1 MINTAGQVR
10 EGGVAFGAK
19 LTDLQAGLD
28 TGVVGLMRLAQ
39 AFGPA
44 LSARSDDGM
53 NSAAAFLDIVP
64 VSALAGQSGFSGS
77 AASAAARL
85 SLLSGFRG
93 EMQAT
98 GIRVMSVLTGPV
110 DDAWHQSLPQP
121 KVAPKQLA
129 RTVVAAL
136 QNGQEISCAGD
147 VAIEMFERWRA
158 NPLLTM
164 REENR

>member
-1 MINTAGQVR
+1 
-10 EGGVAFGAK
+10 
-19 LTDLQAGLD
+19 
-28 TGVVGLMRLAQ
+28 
-39 AFGPA
+39 
-44 LSARSDDGM
+44 
-53 NSAAAFLDIVP
+53 
-64 VSALAGQSGFSGS
+64 SGYSGT

-93 EMQAT
+93 EMQMA

-110 DDAWHQSLPQP
+110 DDAWHQRLPQP
-121 KVAPKQLA
+121 KVAPSQLA

-136 QNGQEISCAGD
+136 RDGQEISCAGD
-147 VAIEMFERWRA
+147 VAKDLFARWQA